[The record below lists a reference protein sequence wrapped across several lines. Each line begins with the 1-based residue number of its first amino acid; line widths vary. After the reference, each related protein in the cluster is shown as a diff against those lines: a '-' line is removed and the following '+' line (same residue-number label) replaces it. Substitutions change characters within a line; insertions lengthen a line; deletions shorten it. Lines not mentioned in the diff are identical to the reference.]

1 MKIRKPYL
9 PTLSLPAFSLFFAA
23 VPVLSAEAYQLSI
36 PAQPLTKALQAF
48 ATQSGLSLVHY
59 AKVTEARMSPALEG
73 AYTPEEALIL
83 LLKDS
88 GLRFVYVNERT
99 IEIRAARDQRSRH
112 METTSEAPG
121 AAVSPAFVLAQA
133 MGQLPLAAQA
143 SSSAAAPIAGGQ
155 AATEERIAL
164 ETITVT
170 ATRRAESVLDVPVS
184 ITALSGDTIQAR
196 GIRGMGDYLSTVP
209 GVSFIESNSTSHA
222 VVIRGISTS
231 PVSENFGA
239 GTTVATY
246 FGETPITNSAGL
258 LGGSGVDIKLV
269 DIERVEVLRGPQ
281 GTAFGN
287 SSLGGAVRTIPK
299 APRLD
304 DYEGSVAASYSQT
317 SREGGGNQM
326 MQGVFNAPLVEDRLA
341 LRVVGFK
348 YDNSGMYQ
356 NLAGDDPTLQAYAA
370 SLGPRAL
377 SLATNSDDMGREKH
391 IGGRASLLFQATDA
405 LKLTL
410 TYHYQESQQDGGSFS
425 NGLGSGFGYSSFK
438 ILPERGRRGAQDAA
452 IDNRVGIVNLTAEY
466 GFGWADLVASLSR
479 VDSETA
485 WSFGAGLEAPYDN
498 TAASPHDALTGE
510 VRLVSKLDG
519 PLQFVAGVFREKLE
533 DYDGE
538 TYGSLEQPALNP
550 FGDGVNEILGIYN
563 TDRELTQEAVFG
575 EISYDIL
582 DNLTVRGGVRV
593 YEFDRSVRTESSGW
607 FFGTEL
613 DDFNIDQVN
622 LKRSRESYMA
632 SIAYKPTES
641 TMLYVNWSQ
650 GFRLGRPAPGLLPAV
665 CDTDSDGLVD
675 GSDITIAST
684 RIIDSDT
691 LDNYEAGIKQSL
703 MNGRMALDVS
713 VYRIDWKGL
722 PTNAIAT
729 CGEATYGYVANAG
742 EARSQGAEFQLSY
755 RVTPELQVDFGGSF
769 TDAELTNDVPTLAAV
784 AGDRLPAS
792 PRWIASLGIQQGFFI
807 GAFKSFVRADV
818 AYRGTFYGDLAQ
830 TPLTEAGG
838 YTRVDAKAGTQIN
851 NVSVELFVQNLTDVD
866 DYVWRGVSNFDNG
879 FGQIMRPRTV
889 GLQLGYTF

>member
-1 MKIRKPYL
+1 MKLRPRHLPTLCL
-9 PTLSLPAFSLFFAA
+9 PTLSLLFASL
-23 VPVLSAEAYQLSI
+23 PVQSAEAYQLSI

-48 ATQSGLSLVHY
+48 ATQSGLSLVHH
-59 AKVTEARMSPALEG
+59 AKVTEARIAPALEG
-73 AYTPEEALIL
+73 AYTPEEALVL

-88 GLRFVYVNERT
+88 GLRFVYLNDRT
-99 IEIRAARDQRSRH
+99 IEIRAARDERSGRV
-112 METTSEAPG
+112 ESTSGAPG
-121 AAVSPAFVLAQA
+121 STVTPSFVLAQSVA
-133 MGQLPLAAQA
+133 TLPVAAQA
-143 SSSAAAPIAGGQ
+143 SASASAAPASAQP
-155 AATEERIAL
+155 ESERIEL

-170 ATRRAESVLDVPVS
+170 ATRRAERILDVPVS
-184 ITALSGDTIQAR
+184 ITALSGDVIEAR

-281 GTAFGN
+281 GTSFGN

-304 DYEGSVAASYSQT
+304 DYEGEVAASYSQT
-317 SREGGGNQM
+317 AREGDDNQM
-326 MQGVFNAPLVEDRLA
+326 IQGVFNAPLLQDRLA

-348 YDNSGMYQ
+348 YDNSGMYH
-356 NLAGDDPTLQAYAA
+356 NVAGDDPVLQAYAA
-370 SLGPRAL
+370 SLGPRAV

-391 IGGRASLLFQATDA
+391 FGGRASLLFQATEA

-410 TYHYQESQQDGGSFS
+410 TYHYQESEQDGGSFS
-425 NGLGSGFGYSSFK
+425 NGFGDGFGYSAFK
-438 ILPERGRRGAQDAA
+438 IAPERGRRGAQDAA
-452 IDNRVGIVNLTAEY
+452 IDNRVGITNLTVEY
-466 GFGWADLVASLSR
+466 GFSWADLVASVSN
-479 VDSETA
+479 VDSESA
-485 WSFGAGLEAPYDN
+485 WSFGAGLDAPYDN
-498 TAASPHDALTGE
+498 TAASPHDAFTGE
-510 VRLVSKLDG
+510 ARLVSKLQG
-519 PLQFVAGVFREKLE
+519 PLQFVAGVFHEKLE

-538 TYGSLEQPALNP
+538 TYGSLEIPALNP
-550 FGDGVNEILGIYN
+550 FGDGVNSILGIYN
-563 TDRELTQEAVFG
+563 TDRELTQNAVFG
-575 EISYDIL
+575 ELSYDIL
-582 DNLTVRGGVRV
+582 ENLTIRGGVRV
-593 YEFDRSVRTESSGW
+593 YEFDREVRTESSGW

-613 DDFNIDQVN
+613 DDFNVN
-622 LKRSRESYMA
+622 EVELSRSRESYMA
-632 SIAYKPTES
+632 NITYKPTQE
-641 TMLYVNWSQ
+641 TMIYASWSQ

-665 CDTDSDGLVD
+665 CDADSDGLVD
-675 GSDITIAST
+675 GTDLSIAST
-684 RIIDSDT
+684 RVIDSDT
-691 LDNYEAGIKQSL
+691 LDNYEVGIKQQL
-703 MNGRMALDVS
+703 LGGRMAFDVS
-713 VYRIDWKGL
+713 VYRIDWNGL

-729 CGEATYGYVANAG
+729 CGDATYGYVANAG

-755 RVTPELQVDFGGSF
+755 RITPELQVDLGGSY
-769 TDAELTNDVPTLAAV
+769 TNAELTTNVPTLNAV
-784 AGDRLPAS
+784 KGDRLPAS
-792 PRWIASLGIQQGFFI
+792 PEWIASLGVQQGFFV
-807 GAFKSFVRADV
+807 GAYKSFVRADA

-838 YTRVDAKAGTQIN
+838 YVRVDAKAGTQIS
-851 NVSVELFVQNLTDVD
+851 NVSVELFVQNLTNAD

-879 FGQIMRPRTV
+879 FGQIMRPRTI